1 MSLRDQLLK
10 SGLANKEQ
18 TKKAEKQAKKR
29 QHQELQAKK
38 NQPTLDLKDEISQEI
53 EDKLLQQQQA
63 DRERNRQKEDDRRQ
77 REAWHRAMD
86 LMVSGDLKESRA
98 SIPYYFI
105 FDEVKIGEMLV
116 TEAQQLQLAAG
127 NLAIVSFDK
136 NFRFFLVDTDQAE
149 KVKTGNPAF
158 IICWHPLATELKKGV
173 E

>member
-18 TKKAEKQAKKR
+18 TKKANKESKKR
-29 QHQELQAKK
+29 QHKELQAKK
-38 NQPTLDLKDEISQEI
+38 DQPTLDVKDSISQEI
-53 EDKLLQQQQA
+53 EDKLHQQREA
-63 DRERNRQKEDDRRQ
+63 DRDRNRQKEDDRRQ

-86 LMVSGDLKESRA
+86 VMVSGDLKDPRA

-149 KVKTGNPAF
+149 KVKAGNSAF
-158 IICWHPLATELKKGV
+158 IICWHPLATELKKGAD
-173 E
+173 